1 MFKIILISIF
11 ARTFLGLDSISLWG
25 EKFSYLDLNQ
35 QFKVET
41 ANLERFL
48 VFSIWRIF
56 KIMTTFLKMPQ
67 NAGFEESR
75 ADC

>member
-1 MFKIILISIF
+1 M
-11 ARTFLGLDSISLWG
+11 DSISLWG